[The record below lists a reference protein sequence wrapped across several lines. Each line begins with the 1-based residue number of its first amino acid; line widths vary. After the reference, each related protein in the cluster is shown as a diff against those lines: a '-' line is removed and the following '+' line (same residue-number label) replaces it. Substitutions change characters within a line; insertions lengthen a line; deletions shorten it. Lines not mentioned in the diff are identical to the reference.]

1 MSDRSLYLGREVDP
15 ATRALG
21 ERVELDSRDL
31 VTHGLIVG
39 MTGSGKTGL
48 AVVLIEEV
56 LRRGVPV
63 LAIDPKGDLANL
75 ALTEAASPE
84 AEAAWRKGLADWGLT
99 PDDAAALR
107 AKRDVLILTPGSTA
121 GVPANVLQSLDAPT
135 TPFDSA
141 AEDLRDEIAS
151 VASGLLTLVG
161 IDADPLRSREAVLL
175 ANLIENAWRAGKGLT
190 LESLVG
196 AVADPPFD
204 KMGALPLETFF
215 PASDRRKLA
224 MSLNALLASPTFEVW
239 RQGEPLDV
247 ERLLRAPDGR
257 PRLSIVYTAHLSDG
271 ERLFVTAL
279 LLDKVKTWVRRQSGT
294 SDLRALLYMDE
305 VFGYFPPHPADPPTK
320 RPLLTLVKQARA
332 QGLGVVLA
340 TQNPVD
346 LDYKALAN
354 MGTWLVG
361 KLQTERDRERLR
373 DGLVGAG
380 ADASVIETLLG
391 ATGPRV
397 FLLHDVH
404 RPKPVL
410 LHSRWA
416 LSYLRG
422 PMTREEI
429 TRLRGQTAGATASVP
444 AARRAGAPPV
454 LPAPLDHLYL
464 SQYSGELAD
473 PHLFVKYA
481 VRFKG
486 QEETVA
492 ARAYPIAGAEL
503 ADMLESEPLEV
514 DETTL
519 VSAPAGV
526 GFGELPGFVAG
537 AGPKGIE
544 RVLRERLPDKLATTV
559 YEDPLTK
566 AASRPGESRDAFLA
580 RLAAAGGGGKA
591 EKLRDQLEKKRRD
604 LAAREQDL
612 SGRKTEKWAAIGGA
626 ILSNIGLFGGR
637 KRTISGAG
645 SVLSKNRMEN
655 TAEARVEALK
665 AEIAQLEAD
674 LASVADV
681 DPARLV
687 ETTLVPARGG
697 VKILRYEILWVY

>member
-1 MSDRSLYLGREVDP
+1 MSERSLYLGREVDVR
-15 ATRALG
+15 TRALG
-21 ERVELDSRDL
+21 ERVLLDSRDL

-56 LRRGVPV
+56 LRRGIPV
-63 LAIDPKGDLANL
+63 IAVDPKGDLANL
-75 ALTEAASPE
+75 ALTDAGGPD
-84 AEAAWRKGLADWGLT
+84 AESAWQKGLADWGLT
-99 PDDAAALR
+99 PDDAVALR
-107 AKRDVLILTPGSTA
+107 AKRDVLVLTPGSTA
-121 GVPANVLQSLDAPT
+121 GVPVNVLQSLDAPGVS
-135 TPFDSA
+135 FDSA
-141 AEDLRDEIAS
+141 PEDARDAIAA
-151 VASGLLTLVG
+151 VVSGLLTLVG
-161 IDADPLRSREAVLL
+161 IEADPLRSRESVLL
-175 ANLIENAWRAGKGLT
+175 SNLVEHAWRAGKGLT
-190 LESLVG
+190 LEALVG
-196 AVADPPFD
+196 AVSDPPFD

-215 PASDRRKLA
+215 PAADRRKLA
-224 MSLNALLASPTFEVW
+224 LSLNALLASPSFEVW
-239 RQGEPLDV
+239 RQGEPLDID
-247 ERLLRAPDGR
+247 RLLKAPDGR
-257 PRLSIVYTAHLSDG
+257 PRLSILYTAHLADG
-271 ERLFVTAL
+271 ERLFVTAM
-279 LLDKVKTWVRRQSGT
+279 LLDKLKTWVRRQSGT

-305 VFGYFPPHPADPPTK
+305 IFGYFPPHPADPPTK
-320 RPLLTLVKQARA
+320 KPLLTLVKQARA

-361 KLQTERDRERLR
+361 KLQTDRDRERLR
-373 DGLVGAG
+373 DGLIGAG
-380 ADASVIETLLG
+380 ADARAVETLLG

-422 PMTREEI
+422 PLTREEI
-429 TRLRGQTAGATASVP
+429 TKLRGAMP
-444 AARRAGAPPV
+444 AAVTAPASKAASAPPV
-454 LPAPLDHLYL
+454 LPPPLDHLYL
-464 SQYSGELAD
+464 PQYGGELAD

-486 QEETVA
+486 QDEAIA
-492 ARAYPIAGAEL
+492 ARAYPISGTEL
-503 ADMLESEPLEV
+503 ADMLEGEPIVV
-514 DETTL
+514 DEAKL
-519 VSAPAGV
+519 GEARAGV
-526 GFGELPGFVAG
+526 GYGELPSFIAG
-537 AGPKGIE
+537 DGAKAIE
-544 RVLRERLPDKLATTV
+544 RVLRERLPDKLATVV

-566 AASRPGESRDAFLA
+566 AASRPGESREAFLA
-580 RLAAAGGGGKA
+580 RLASAAGGGKA
-591 EKLRDQLEKKRRD
+591 EKLRDQLDKKRRE
-604 LAAREQDL
+604 LAAKEQEL

-626 ILSNIGLFGGR
+626 ILSNLGLFRGR
-637 KRTISGAG
+637 KRTITGAG

-655 TAEARVEALK
+655 NAEARVEGIK

-674 LASVADV
+674 LATVADV